1 VDGRTLACQDAD
13 ALLGV
18 DLLFRVDVEE
28 LAPDLRQPALRLRA
42 VEDVVEEDFLEA
54 DGVAGV
60 VRSRSNRLC
69 LVFEHCS
76 RSRSRLHD
84 ALGAHQLGAEEHVL
98 P

>member
-1 VDGRTLACQDAD
+1 VDGRTLAGQDAD

-28 LAPDLRQPALRLRA
+28 LAPDLRQPAVRLRA
-42 VEDVVEEDFLEA
+42 VEDVVEEDLLEA

-60 VRSRSNRLC
+60 VRSRRNRLG
-69 LVFEHCS
+69 LVFEHG
-76 RSRSRLHD
+76 SRSRLHD

>member
-1 VDGRTLACQDAD
+1 VDGRTLAGQDAD

-28 LAPDLRQPALRLRA
+28 LAPDLRQPAVRLRA

-60 VRSRSNRLC
+60 VRSRSNRLG
-69 LVFEHCS
+69 LVFVHG
-76 RSRSRLHD
+76 SRSRLHD